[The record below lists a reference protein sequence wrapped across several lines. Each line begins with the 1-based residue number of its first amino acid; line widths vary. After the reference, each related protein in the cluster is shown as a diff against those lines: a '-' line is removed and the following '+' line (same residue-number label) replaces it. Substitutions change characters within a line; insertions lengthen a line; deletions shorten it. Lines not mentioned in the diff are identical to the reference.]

1 MEPTSTA
8 SAGVIHSASS
18 VGFMALMIGFFG
30 EVGADV
36 IMVILASSVGCIIAL
51 SGSNTNSFLSVL
63 KYMVISVVVSLLI
76 SWALTGLLVSY
87 LPGLNSQYTP
97 SLIAMFIGFTSDRLP
112 SIFNKIVS
120 FFESKLG

>member
-8 SAGVIHSASS
+8 SAGVIYSASS

-36 IMVILASSVGCIIAL
+36 IMVVLASSVGCIIAL
-51 SGSNTNSFLSVL
+51 SGTNTNSYLSVL

-87 LPGLNSQYTP
+87 LPGLDSQYTP

>member
-51 SGSNTNSFLSVL
+51 SGSNTNSFLSVM